1 MLPGHPALCGKTPLN
16 PPRHLPAAV
25 TSLEAVIPAEPL
37 PLQCWFSPRD
47 EKAAFAVRP
56 RFRPDPHLLP
66 SSCVAAGRDIKLA
79 AVIKIVSRRSI
90 KTRLPS

>member
-1 MLPGHPALCGKTPLN
+1 MLPGHPALSGKTPLN

-47 EKAAFAVRP
+47 EKAAFARRP
-56 RFRPDPHLLP
+56 RFRPDPHLLT

-90 KTRLPS
+90 KTRLAS

>member
-1 MLPGHPALCGKTPLN
+1 MLPGHPALSGKTPLN

-47 EKAAFAVRP
+47 EKAFAQRP
-56 RFRPDPHLLP
+56 RFRPDPHLLT

-79 AVIKIVSRRSI
+79 PVIKIVSRRSI
-90 KTRLPS
+90 KTRLAS